1 MKPKKKEFREPV
13 TKPVTVYVREVD
25 GELGNQYFSG
35 HNAAKCR
42 IIREK
47 DYQRLLKAARRK
59 VR

>member
-1 MKPKKKEFREPV
+1 MKPKKKEFREPETMPFEV
-13 TKPVTVYVREVD
+13 YENPLGKMTHVGVFQRKTV
-25 GELGNQYFSG
+25 G
-35 HNAAKCR
+35 CR